1 MNEHRPGD
9 ADDPGDD
16 LVGASGDPA
25 PVIGRRPRHAAQVLA
40 DSLAWVIGMV
50 LAELARY
57 DFTIAERHQGDLAIL
72 SLIAVVLAIPVGYA
86 FGLYTGRYRF
96 GSFDE
101 VAALVRSIGVVAF
114 AVFALNLALGRPLP
128 ASVPIAGGLVALL
141 LCAALRYTVRLTRE
155 RRLRPNAD
163 ERSRLIVLGAG
174 DGGTQVV
181 GALLR
186 QPTSE
191 YVPVAL
197 LDDDPDKRRLRI
209 MGIPVE
215 GTSNDVERVAAAH
228 DADTLLIAIPSAP
241 ASLIRDV
248 SDAARLAGLDVRV
261 LPPVNE
267 LFGIVT
273 VADIRPPTPA
283 DLIGRKEI
291 ETDVESI
298 AQYMRG
304 RRVLVTGA
312 GGSIGSELCRQIA
325 RYEPAELV
333 LLDHDESN
341 LLACQLTLD
350 GVGRLESPNLVVA
363 SIRDRERID
372 DVFATHRPE
381 VVFHVAALKHV
392 PLLELNPG
400 EAVSTNVA
408 GTRNVLDA
416 ALRANVERFV
426 NVSTD
431 KAADPMN
438 VLGRTKRIAERM
450 TAHAGER
457 ATGAYLSVRF
467 GNVLGS
473 RGSVLETFR
482 AQIEAGGPVVVTSP
496 TVTRFFM
503 TCEEAVQL
511 TIQAGAVGRSGEVL
525 VLDVGEPV
533 RIADLAQRLVA
544 DAGREIEIVYTGLRL
559 GEREHETLFG
569 SDETPTRPS
578 HPLISHCDVPPIPPE
593 EVDALVALH
602 DPDAIRRALV
612 AVREPDASRLTAR

>member
-1 MNEHRPGD
+1 M
-9 ADDPGDD
+9 
-16 LVGASGDPA
+16 
-25 PVIGRRPRHAAQVLA
+25 
-40 DSLAWVIGMV
+40 
-50 LAELARY
+50 
-57 DFTIAERHQGDLAIL
+57 
-72 SLIAVVLAIPVGYA
+72 GYA

-101 VAALVRSIGVVAF
+101 VAALVRSIGVVTF
-114 AVFALNLALGRPLP
+114 AVFALNLAVGRPLP

-141 LCAALRYTVRLTRE
+141 LCAAVRYTVRLTRE
-155 RRLRPNAD
+155 RRLRPNAED
-163 ERSRLIVLGAG
+163 RARLIVLGAG

-186 QPTSE
+186 RPTSE

-209 MGIPVE
+209 MGIPVV
-215 GTSNDVERVAAAH
+215 GTSRDIERAAADH

-241 ASLIRDV
+241 ASLIREV
-248 SDAARLAGLDVRV
+248 SDAAHLAGLDVRV

-267 LFGIVT
+267 LLGIVT
-273 VADIRPPTPA
+273 IADIRPPTPA

-298 AQYMRG
+298 AQYIRG

-325 RYEPAELV
+325 RYEPAQLV

-341 LLACQLTLD
+341 LLACQLSLD
-350 GVGRLESPNLVVA
+350 GVGRLDSPNLVVA
-363 SIRDRERID
+363 SIRDRARID
-372 DVFATHRPE
+372 EVFDTHLPE

-400 EAVSTNVA
+400 EAVTTNVV
-408 GTRNVLDA
+408 GTRNVLEA
-416 ALRANVERFV
+416 ALRTNVERFV

-431 KAADPMN
+431 KAADPIN
-438 VLGRTKRIAERM
+438 VLGRTKRVAERM
-450 TAHAGER
+450 TASAAER
-457 ATGAYLSVRF
+457 ASGTYLSIRF

-473 RGSVLETFR
+473 RGSVLDTFR
-482 AQIEAGGPVVVTSP
+482 AQIEAGGPVTVTSP
-496 TVTRFFM
+496 EVTRFFM

-533 RIADLAQRLVA
+533 RIAELAQRLVA
-544 DAGREIEIVYTGLRL
+544 DSDREIEIVYTGLRP
-559 GEREHETLFG
+559 GERVHETLFG
-569 SDETPTRPS
+569 AAERPSRPS
-578 HPLISHCDVPPIPPE
+578 HPLISHCDVPPISPE
-593 EVDALVALH
+593 EVDALAALH
-602 DPDAIRRALV
+602 DADAIREGLA
-612 AVREPDASRLTAR
+612 AVREPGSSRIKAG